1 MGRWSGAAK
10 RATNS
15 IFITLEPGVQ
25 TRLRILDDPYAQN
38 KTFMK
43 PTGEPGD
50 PRTVF
55 SWPVWDY
62 DLGKIR
68 ILSQGASVLKQIDA
82 ILDAWGIDDM
92 PMKCDIVIT
101 RTGQGLQTRYDVQGV
116 PTNPQLNGVP
126 SDYLKDMPDMDKHI
140 ENGVPVQQYA
150 DGYKLKSVVTGSN
163 NSDDDDDPTLTP
175 PPDFAEMHPLE
186 PPEDLDQ
193 AV

>member
-1 MGRWSGAAK
+1 
-10 RATNS
+10 
-15 IFITLEPGVQ
+15 
-25 TRLRILDDPYAQN
+25 
-38 KTFMK
+38 
-43 PTGEPGD
+43 
-50 PRTVF
+50 
-55 SWPVWDY
+55 
-62 DLGKIR
+62 
-68 ILSQGASVLKQIDA
+68 
-82 ILDAWGIDDM
+82 
-92 PMKCDIVIT
+92 MKCDIVIT